1 MSVAL
6 ALAGAVLF
14 GTGDFLGGLASRR
27 IALLSVLLVSQSTG
41 LLGMLLVSLAVRGD
55 PSGIDLLL
63 GAAAGL
69 AGGAG
74 VALLYRGLA
83 TGNMSLVAPVT
94 GVVASVVPVGAGV
107 AFGER
112 PAALQLAGIVI
123 AVGSVALLGSGA
135 SSASGTARRLNP
147 LLLAVGSG
155 AAFGLFYIAL
165 SRTASTAG
173 LWPIA
178 AARGASVSAFALLA
192 LATGSLR
199 RPLRGNLAL
208 LIATGVLDVAANALY
223 LIAVH
228 GGLLSIVAV
237 LISLYPAATVVCSMT
252 FLGERLRGRQVA
264 GVIAALI
271 AVVLIAAG

>member
-6 ALAGAVLF
+6 ALAGAVIF
-14 GTGDFLGGLASRR
+14 GTGDFFGGLASRR

-41 LLGMLLVSLAVRGD
+41 LAGMLLASLAVRGD
-55 PSGIDLLL
+55 PSGVDLLL

-74 VALLYRGLA
+74 VTMLYRGLA
-83 TGNMSLVAPVT
+83 TGSMSLVAPVT
-94 GVVASVVPVGAGV
+94 GVVASVVPVIAGV

-123 AVGSVALLGSGA
+123 AVGSVALLGGGPSTA
-135 SSASGTARRLNP
+135 PSAPRRWSP
-147 LLLAVGSG
+147 LLLAVGAG
-155 AAFGLFYIAL
+155 AGFGLFFIAL
-165 SRTASTAG
+165 SRTASAAG

-178 AARGASVSAFALLA
+178 AARGATVSAFVLAA
-192 LATGSLR
+192 LATRSLR
-199 RPLRGNLAL
+199 KPLAGNLPI
-208 LIATGVLDVAANALY
+208 LIATGVLDVAANVLY
-223 LIAVH
+223 LVAVH
-228 GGLLSIVAV
+228 AGLLSIVAV
-237 LISLYPAATVVCSMT
+237 LISLYPAATVVCSMVV
-252 FLGERLRGRQVA
+252 LGERLRRMQVT